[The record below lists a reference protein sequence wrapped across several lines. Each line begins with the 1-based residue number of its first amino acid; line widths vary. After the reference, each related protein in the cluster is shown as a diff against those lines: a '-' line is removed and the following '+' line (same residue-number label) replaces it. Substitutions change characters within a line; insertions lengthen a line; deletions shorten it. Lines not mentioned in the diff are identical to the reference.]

1 MERDER
7 ELLLTAA
14 WMFARHGQDLRAL
27 TLRHVDTAFAY
38 ENEVSVGQG
47 IRDGI
52 AAAVLAALLLRERR
66 AAEAL
71 KALNGARFPSEL
83 HRAEALLETRALAM
97 LGRRAESVRRWNRYV
112 ESTKGKGRSWVKA

>member
-27 TLRHVDTAFAY
+27 TLCEALAEDDP
-38 ENEVSVGQG
+38 
-47 IRDGI
+47 RDGI
-52 AAAVLAALLLRERR
+52 AVAALAELLLRERR

-97 LGRRAESVRRWNRYV
+97 LGRRAESVRRWKRYV
-112 ESTKGKGRSWVKA
+112 ESAKGKSRSWVRG

>member
-1 MERDER
+1 MMERDER

-27 TLRHVDTAFAY
+27 TLCEALAEDDP
-38 ENEVSVGQG
+38 
-47 IRDGI
+47 RDGI
-52 AAAVLAALLLRERR
+52 AAAAFAELLLRERR

-71 KALNGARFPSEL
+71 KALNGARFPAEL

-112 ESTKGKGRSWVKA
+112 ESSKGKSRSWVRG